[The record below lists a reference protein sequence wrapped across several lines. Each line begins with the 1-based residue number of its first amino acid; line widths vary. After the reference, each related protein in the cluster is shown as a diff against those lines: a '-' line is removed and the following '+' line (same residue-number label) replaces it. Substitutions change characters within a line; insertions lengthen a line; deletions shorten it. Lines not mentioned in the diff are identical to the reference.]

1 MFLWR
6 ISNHATLDGRGGLF
20 GSARWHT
27 EGRPIVY
34 LAESPAGALV
44 EALVHL
50 ELKAG
55 RLPKF
60 YRLLKCIAPDDL
72 PIKTI
77 NKDDLPD
84 ARWTDNQIATRTLG
98 DEWLAAKSAALLQ
111 VPSAILPE
119 TFNRLLNPEHADAAR
134 IQIAWHAE
142 YPWDA
147 RLLKSSVD

>member
-20 GSARWHT
+20 SSARWHT

-60 YRLLKCIAPDDL
+60 YRLLKCAAPDDL
-72 PIKTI
+72 LTMTIKEA
-77 NKDDLPD
+77 DLPD
-84 ARWTDNQIATRTLG
+84 SKWTANQVATRNLG
-98 DEWLAAKSAALLQ
+98 DEWLAGRNSAVLR
-111 VPSAILPE
+111 VPSAIVPE
-119 TFNRLLNPEHADAAR
+119 TFNRLLNPEHVDATR
-134 IQIAWHAE
+134 IRVLWHAE
-142 YPWDA
+142 YPWDT
-147 RLLKSSVD
+147 RLLRSS